1 LSASGADERASVSVR
16 LRQAVI
22 AAHDLD
28 AVGDRLRTELGLSEP
43 FGDPAVGYFGLRNAV
58 FALRDTFLEVVSPAR
73 PDTAAGRLM
82 QRRGGDCGYML
93 MFQVDDV
100 AGGRRRAAQL
110 GVREV
115 FAVELD
121 DMTEAHLHPAD
132 MQAAIVSIS
141 QPQPARAWRWGGP
154 NWEARSAPVALHG
167 ATVAVADPDAVAAR
181 WAAVLGGLP
190 AGLRFVGD
198 AATPGLTEIALS
210 APVRSTRAIEL
221 ERVRVVV
228 SQRDRLE
235 EA

>member
-1 LSASGADERASVSVR
+1 MSAR

-22 AAHDLD
+22 AARDLD
-28 AVGDRLRTELGLSEP
+28 AVAGELRSQLALGEP
-43 FGDPAVGYFGLRNAV
+43 FCDPAVGYFGLRNAV
-58 FALRDTFLEVVSPAR
+58 FALRDTFLEVVSPTRA
-73 PDTAAGRLM
+73 DTPAGRLL

-100 AGGRRRAAQL
+100 AGARRRAAEL

-121 DMTEAHLHPAD
+121 DMAEAHLHPSD

-141 QPQPARAWRWGGP
+141 RPQPSPAWRWGGP
-154 NWEARSAPVALHG
+154 DWHARSASAALRG

-181 WAAVLGGLP
+181 WDAVLGGLP
-190 AGLRFVGD
+190 AGLRIVGD
-198 AATPGLTEIALS
+198 PAAPGLTEIALS
-210 APVRSTRAIEL
+210 APVSSPRVIEL

-228 SQRDRLE
+228 SPGDRLE
-235 EA
+235 VRDD